1 MNILITGVHGF
12 VGSNLVIALKRHH
25 SLYGLD
31 IVAPEKEGVV
41 KTFAWK
47 DIETTSFPMQ
57 QLPKFDAIIHLA
69 GKAHDTKNQS
79 ASQVY
84 FDINTGLTQKIFDF
98 FLESSAKKFIFFSSV
113 KAVADSVVGDVLT
126 EDVIPTPVGPYG
138 ESKIAAENY
147 IKESFILP
155 TTSPEYLLPLNSPV
169 NQGRTTSGEDE
180 NVRYSDKRVYI
191 LRPCMIHGPGN
202 KGNLN
207 LLYNVVKKG
216 IPWPLGDFENKRSFT
231 SIDNL
236 CYVVEGLLTKDVAS
250 GIYHM
255 GDDEALSTNELIA
268 LMCEAM
274 GKEPHIWKMNR
285 KMMEGCA
292 GLGTLLHLPLNTERL
307 RKLTENYVVSNEKI
321 KLALGIDRMPVR
333 AADGIMKTI
342 RSF

>member
-1 MNILITGVHGF
+1 MNILITGIHGF
-12 VGSNLVIALKRHH
+12 VGSNLVVALKERHI
-25 SLYGLD
+25 LYGLD

-41 KTFAWK
+41 KTFAWE
-47 DIETTSFPMQ
+47 DIESTSFPMQ
-57 QLPKFDAIIHLA
+57 RLPQFDAIIHLA

-79 ASQVY
+79 VAQVY

-98 FLESSAKKFIFFSSV
+98 FLESTARKFIFFSSV
-113 KAVADSVVGDVLT
+113 KAAADSVVGDVLR
-126 EDVIPTPVGPYG
+126 EDVIPTPIGPYG

-147 IKESFILP
+147 IL
-155 TTSPEYLLPLNSPV
+155 
-169 NQGRTTSGEDE
+169 
-180 NVRYSDKRVYI
+180 DKLKNKNEKLKLHDDRKQVYI

-207 LLYNVVKKG
+207 LLYSVVKKG

-236 CYVVEGLLTKDVAS
+236 CYVVEGLLTKNVAS

-255 GDDEALSTNELIA
+255 GDDETLSTNELIA

-274 GKEPHIWKMNR
+274 GKTPHIWKMNR
-285 KMMEGCA
+285 KMMESCA

-321 KLALGIDRMPVR
+321 KAALDIEQMPVR

-342 RSF
+342 LSFSN